1 MIKMLTGIAGNDF
14 AFQAGDEVDVFT
26 KKEEENYIKAG
37 IAERV
42 TKKQPRKAKPA
53 KK

>member
-1 MIKMLTGIAGNDF
+1 MIKMLTSMAGDDF
-14 AFQAGDEVDVFT
+14 AFQVGDEVDVFT
-26 KKEEENYIKAG
+26 KKEEDSFIEAG

-42 TKKQPRKAKPA
+42 EKKQAKPA